1 MLPTPAPKAP
11 LADALDMAHKIETLS
26 APEQGERAFLLP
38 QGEVSPRDLQH
49 IQPQIQVISPR
60 ETPRGRDMMALSPD
74 APTPRDGEHPDTQY
88 SQRYAG
94 SAGAGS
100 VGSPLASPM
109 NLNMTQASPSS
120 PTAGK
125 TDGKSASI
133 ISGGASSLL
142 SAAPLLPPGW
152 AMCVSCENPV
162 KIEWGSCPKCGT
174 DVGDEFSYSTD
185 TV

>member
-1 MLPTPAPKAP
+1 
-11 LADALDMAHKIETLS
+11 MAQEFEKLS
-26 APEQGERAFLLP
+26 GPEHGERAFLLP
-38 QGEVSPRDLQH
+38 QGEISQRELQH

-60 ETPRGRDMMALSPD
+60 VTPRGNDMMAMSPD
-74 APTPRDGEHPDTQY
+74 AATPHDGEHHDTLY

-94 SAGAGS
+94 EGAGD
-100 VGSPLASPM
+100 VGSPLTSPM
-109 NLNMTQASPSS
+109 NLNMTQASPPGESS

-125 TDGKSASI
+125 PDGKSASV

-174 DVGDEFSYSTD
+174 DVGDEWTYSTD
-185 TV
+185 TMQ